1 MPMPKS
7 STQFNTEGSVKTKEK
22 KENQLKK
29 GTLESILNF
38 SRSYKVFSSGLIS
51 QIDFNIN

>member
-1 MPMPKS
+1 MPKS
-7 STQFNTEGSVKTKEK
+7 STQFNAEESVKTKEK

-29 GTLESILNF
+29 GTVESILNF

-51 QIDFNIN
+51 KIDFNIN